1 MTQIPVYIM
10 FEQIAWRQYRVGVVQ
25 KLLTDLI
32 LFLHLFNPFVG
43 LTLRIDEK
51 SPTLRKLRNDRIF
64 RRKGITG

>member
-1 MTQIPVYIM
+1 MTQILIYIM
-10 FEQIAWRQYRVGVVQ
+10 FEQITSRQYRVGVVQ

-43 LTLRIDEK
+43 LTLGIDEK